1 MQPAS
6 ASDVQPAVSLLEKT
20 PQILETLLGDLSP
33 EILQW
38 KPAPERWSISE
49 VLGHLAAL
57 EQVYAERTKRILAE
71 NSPAI
76 PKYDL
81 AGASASGEYA
91 RHSGAENLKQF
102 LSRRQSTVAILAGL
116 SPAAGER
123 TGVHSEL
130 GEIKLAHMLNEWA
143 NHDLGHL
150 RQIAELYR
158 ALVFHPH
165 SGPFI
170 KYSDPK
176 P

>member
-1 MQPAS
+1 
-6 ASDVQPAVSLLEKT
+6 VQPAPAIDIQPAISLLEKT
-20 PQILETLLGDLSP
+20 PPILETLLGDLP
-33 EILQW
+33 AELLEW
-38 KPAPERWSISE
+38 KPSPERWSISE

-57 EQVYAERTKRILAE
+57 EQVYAERIKRMLAE

-81 AGASASGEYA
+81 AGASASGEYS
-91 RHSGAENLKQF
+91 RLSGSENLKQF
-102 LSRRQSTVAILAGL
+102 LSRRIVTIGVLWSL
-116 SPAAGER
+116 SPSAGER

-143 NHDLGHL
+143 SHDLGHL

-158 ALVFHPH
+158 AHAFHPH
-165 SGPFI
+165 SGPFM

>member
-6 ASDVQPAVSLLEKT
+6 ATDVQPAISLLEKT
-20 PQILETLLGDLSP
+20 PRVLETLLGDLPP
-33 EILQW
+33 EVLEW
-38 KPAPERWSISE
+38 KPAPDRWSISE

-81 AGASASGEYA
+81 AGASASGEYS
-91 RHSGAENLKQF
+91 RHSAHENMKQF
-102 LSRRQSTVAILAGL
+102 LVGRRATVAILAGL
-116 SPAAGER
+116 SSSAGER
-123 TGVHSEL
+123 TGIHSEL

-158 ALVFHPH
+158 AHAFHPH
-165 SGPFI
+165 SGPFT

>member
-6 ASDVQPAVSLLEKT
+6 ATDVQPAISLLEKT
-20 PQILETLLGDLSP
+20 PRVLETLLGDLPP
-33 EILQW
+33 ELLQW
-38 KPAPERWSISE
+38 KPAPDRWSISE

-57 EQVYAERTKRILAE
+57 EQVYAQRTKRMLAE
-71 NSPAI
+71 SSPAI
-76 PKYDL
+76 LKYDL
-81 AGASASGEYA
+81 AGASSSGEYS

-102 LSRRQSTVAILAGL
+102 LARRQSTIATLTGL
-116 SPAAGER
+116 SPSAGAR

-130 GEIKLAHMLNEWA
+130 GEIQLAHMLNEWA

-158 ALVFHPH
+158 AHAFHPH
-165 SGPFI
+165 SGPFM